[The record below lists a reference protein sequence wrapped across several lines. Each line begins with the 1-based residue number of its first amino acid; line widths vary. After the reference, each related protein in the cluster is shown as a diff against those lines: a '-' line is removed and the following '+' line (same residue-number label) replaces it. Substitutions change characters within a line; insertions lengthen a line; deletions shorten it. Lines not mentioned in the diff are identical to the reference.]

1 MTTAARAPGLRLGV
15 STLVMMAT
23 LAAWPWAAAA
33 HEVGTTAVT
42 ATMDGR
48 RYAVQVTLDAAAL
61 VAKLDA
67 AAGRPRSGPLA
78 PEEYRRTLERRA
90 NEFLQHVTVLFDERP
105 SAPALESVTEVATAS
120 ADAMDDWLTA
130 PRVCVR
136 LTGDVPRGVR
146 TFRWSYDLTFASYA
160 FIVKR
165 AAGPV
170 GRVEWLEGGQP
181 SSPFELGT
189 PTLLSAGSV
198 RPGRAAL
205 WGAVLIMALA
215 IGLRM
220 LPHIQ
225 IRLRSVVRRCQS
237 RVPAAPGP
245 LSSRSRV

>member
-1 MTTAARAPGLRLGV
+1 MSR
-15 STLVMMAT
+15 SFTLVMT
-23 LAAWPWAAAA
+23 LALATWPYEAAA

-48 RYAVQVTLDAAAL
+48 AYTVQVTLDAAAL

-67 AAGRPRSGPLA
+67 AAGRPRTGPLA
-78 PEEYRRTLERRA
+78 PDEYRRMLEHRA
-90 NEFLQHVTVLFDERP
+90 TEFLQHVTVLFDEQP
-105 SAPALESVTEVATAS
+105 SPSSLESVTEVAAIS
-120 ADAMDDWLTA
+120 ADATNDSLAA

-136 LTGDVPRGVR
+136 LTGHVPSGVR

-160 FIVKR
+160 FIVRR

-189 PTLLSAGSV
+189 PPLLGDGSV
-198 RPGRAAL
+198 QPGRAAL
-205 WGAVLIMALA
+205 WGAVLILAVAL
-215 IGLRM
+215 GLRI

-225 IRLRSVVRRCQS
+225 IRLPSVDRKCQS

-245 LSSRSRV
+245 FGSRSRVS